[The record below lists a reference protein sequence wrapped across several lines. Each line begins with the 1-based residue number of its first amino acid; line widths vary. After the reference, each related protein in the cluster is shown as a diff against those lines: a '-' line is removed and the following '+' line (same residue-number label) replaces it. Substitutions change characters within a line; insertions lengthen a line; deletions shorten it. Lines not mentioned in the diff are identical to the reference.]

1 MDYGLEGMNAFDLG
15 FLVLAGLLFLIGLL
29 KGLTRLFVGM
39 TALVAAFVLAA
50 GKHAAA
56 GAVLLARFPVSEL
69 LANVIGYV
77 AVFVGVMILGAVAAP
92 LVRAVVRIA
101 MLGWADRLAGGA
113 AGFAGAVVIAGSF
126 VLPVVSYAPAGERLL
141 AESHLAP
148 YVTVGADLAAALVP
162 EELAQEYRARMDTVR
177 GYWEERAAGLR
188 ARRRPGP
195 GPAAPVEVPGP
206 SLPWR

>member
-1 MDYGLEGMNAFDLG
+1 MDYALGMNAFDAG
-15 FLVLAGLLFLIGLL
+15 FLAVAGLLFLIGLF

-50 GKHAAA
+50 GKHADA
-56 GAVLLARFPVSEL
+56 GAVLLARFSMSEL
-69 LANVIGYV
+69 VANVIGYV
-77 AVFVGVMILGAVAAP
+77 AVFFGVMILGAFAAP
-92 LVRAVVRIA
+92 LVRAVVRVA
-101 MLGWADRLAGGA
+101 MLGWADRLAGGV
-113 AGFAGAVVIAGSF
+113 AGLAGAVVIAGSF
-126 VLPVVSYAPAGERLL
+126 VLPVVSYAPAGERLV

-162 EELAQEYRARMDTVR
+162 EELAQQYRARMDTVR
-177 GYWEERAAGLR
+177 GYWEERAVGLR
-188 ARRRPGP
+188 TRRRPGP

>member
-1 MDYGLEGMNAFDLG
+1 MDYALGMNAFDLG
-15 FLVLAGLLFLIGLL
+15 FLALGGLLFLIGLF

-50 GKHAAA
+50 GKHADA
-56 GAVLLARFPVSEL
+56 GAVLLARFSMSEL
-69 LANVIGYV
+69 VANVIGYV
-77 AVFVGVMILGAVAAP
+77 AVFFGVMILAAFAAP

-113 AGFAGAVVIAGSF
+113 AGIAGAVVIAGSF
-126 VLPVVSYAPAGERLL
+126 VLPVVSYAPAGERLV

-162 EELAQEYRARMDTVR
+162 EELAQQYRARMDTVR
-177 GYWEERAAGLR
+177 GSWEERAAGLR
-188 ARRRPGP
+188 SRRRPGP